1 MKSSSRRKFLHTLG
15 RKTWLFVGGTAVIYA
30 CAGKE
35 KQQEA
40 YDGDPCEDLR
50 GISEAEL
57 DKRKNFGY
65 VSESPIADNQCSNC
79 NLYLPPK
86 EAQACGK
93 CILFEGPVQAQGYC
107 TYWALKVN
115 TT

>member
-1 MKSSSRRKFLHTLG
+1 M
-15 RKTWLFVGGTAVIYA
+15 GGAVILHA
-30 CAGKE
+30 CGGAA
-35 KQQEA
+35 KQQAA

-50 GISEAEL
+50 GISESEL
-57 DKRKNFGY
+57 AKRKNFGY
-65 VSESPIADNQCSNC
+65 VSETPIADNQCSNC

-93 CILFEGPVQAQGYC
+93 CILFEGPVQASGYC

>member
-1 MKSSSRRKFLHTLG
+1 MLLG
-15 RKTWLFVGGTAVIYA
+15 FVPLLQA
-30 CAGKE
+30 CGEAK

-40 YDGDPCEDLR
+40 YEGDPCEDLR
-50 GISEAEL
+50 SVSEAEL
-57 DKRKNFGY
+57 AKRKSFGY
-65 VSESPIADNQCSNC
+65 VSETPIADNQCSNC

-93 CILFEGPVQAQGYC
+93 CILFEGPVKARGYC